1 MFCKYC
7 GKQLEDEALICPGCG
22 RLMRLS
28 VPAAPVSVPVQA
40 VKKRTKMS
48 KGTIVAL
55 VAFFLFLFG
64 TVLNTIVTTSNTIDQ
79 LTGEGVGYEIGQIG
93 LLVVAGIFSILTL
106 VAAVISL
113 VISIGERVSASGKIF
128 PVCMTAVGL
137 AYVIDFIC
145 AAVMFA
151 VMNV

>member
-22 RLMRLS
+22 RLMRQS
-28 VPAAPVSVPVQA
+28 VPAAPVSAPVQA

-113 VISIGERVSASGKIF
+113 VISIGERVSASCKIF

-151 VMNV
+151 VMSV